1 MKKIFLYSAISILL
15 LSCSKDFTT
24 LAPISQRSVQ
34 TSYKTLADFTVSV
47 NGAYDALQLNGTYGR
62 IYLLLNEMRSDN
74 MSNGA
79 GASGLSASLEDIDK
93 FREITTATEISNC
106 WADSYKGIARCN
118 IILEKIDA
126 ADFDVA
132 LKKQFTGE
140 SLFIRSL
147 LYYNLAVLFGNIPLQ
162 LTDIPSPSAMVV
174 NQVTASEIYKQIIA
188 DLIKAETLLPAVYTG
203 TNLGRVT
210 SGAVNAL
217 LGKIYLTTGD
227 NNSAA
232 ASLRKVVSSQ
242 KYSLVSDY
250 AKLWGVANENGVES
264 IFEIQFKTGGQGEG
278 SGYLEYFAS
287 ILGRSGGI
295 GGGNSNMDITAD
307 MRGAY
312 PAGDLRYSKSLYKNS
327 ILPDTSYVKK
337 YLGIQSTAFDG
348 DNNWVVLR
356 YADVLLMLAEA
367 LGESTES
374 YTYINAVRSRAGL
387 PAINSSNPGTFAT
400 KLLAE
405 RRVEFAFENQRWQD
419 LLRFGVAKTVIAK
432 ALNIAE
438 ANVRLLYPIPQKEI
452 DVSNGRIIQNPGF

>member
-1 MKKIFLYSAISILL
+1 MKKIFLYSALLFLL
-15 LSCSKDFTT
+15 LSCSKDFTS

-118 IILEKIDA
+118 IILDKIDA
-126 ADFDVA
+126 AEIDVN
-132 LKKQFTGE
+132 LKNQFKGE
-140 SLFIRSL
+140 ALFIRSL

-162 LTDIPSPSAMVV
+162 LTDISSPSAMTV
-174 NQVTASEIYKQIIA
+174 NQVPAAEVYKQILA
-188 DLIKAETLLPAVYTG
+188 DLIKAEAFLPAAYTG
-203 TNLGRVT
+203 ANIGRVT
-210 SGAVNAL
+210 SGAVDAL
-217 LGKIYLTTGD
+217 LGKIYLTTGVKS
-227 NNSAA
+227 SATTYF
-232 ASLRKVVSSQ
+232 RKVISSQ

-250 AKLWGVANENGVES
+250 AKLWGVANENNSES
-264 IFEIQFKTGGQGEG
+264 IFEVQFKTGGQGEG
-278 SGYLEYFAS
+278 SGFLEYFAS
-287 ILGRSGGI
+287 ILGRSGGV
-295 GGGNSNMDITAD
+295 GGGNSNMTITSD
-307 MRGAY
+307 MLAAY
-312 PAGDLRYSKSLYKNS
+312 PSGDLRYNKSLYKNS

-348 DNNWVVLR
+348 DNNWVVFR

-367 LGESTES
+367 LGETAES
-374 YTYINAVRSRAGL
+374 YTYINAVRARSGL
-387 PAINSSNPGTFAT
+387 PAISSATSGTYET

-419 LLRFGVAKTVIAK
+419 LLRFGVAKTVMAK
-432 ALNIAE
+432 HLSITE
-438 ANVRLLYPIPQKEI
+438 ATVRLFYPIPQKEI
-452 DVSNGRIIQNPGF
+452 DVSNGKIVQNAGF

>member
-1 MKKIFLYSAISILL
+1 MKKIFLYSAILFLL
-15 LSCSKDFTT
+15 LSCSKDFTS

-118 IILEKIDA
+118 IILDKIDA
-126 ADFDVA
+126 ADIEVNV
-132 LKKQFTGE
+132 KNQFKGE
-140 SLFIRSL
+140 ALFIRSL

-162 LTDIPSPSAMVV
+162 LTDISSPSAMTV
-174 NQVTASEIYKQIIA
+174 NQVQAAEVYKQILA
-188 DLIKAETLLPAVYTG
+188 DLIKAEGFLPAVFTG
-203 TNLGRVT
+203 ANIGRVT
-210 SGAVNAL
+210 SGAVDAL

-227 NNSAA
+227 KSSAVTYF
-232 ASLRKVVSSQ
+232 RKVISSQ

-250 AKLWGVANENGVES
+250 AKLWGVSNENGPES
-264 IFEIQFKTGGQGEG
+264 IFEVQFKTGGQGEG
-278 SGYLEYFAS
+278 SGFLEYFAS
-287 ILGRSGGI
+287 ILGRSGGV

-307 MRGAY
+307 MRAAY
-312 PAGDLRYSKSLYKNS
+312 SAGDLRYNKSLYKNS

-348 DNNWVVLR
+348 DNNWVVFR

-367 LGESTES
+367 LGETTES
-374 YTYINAVRSRAGL
+374 YTLINTVRTRAGL
-387 PAINSSNPGTFAT
+387 PAISSATAGTYET

-419 LLRFGVAKTVIAK
+419 LLRFGVAKTIMAK
-432 ALNIAE
+432 HLSITE
-438 ANVRLLYPIPQKEI
+438 ATVRLLYPVPQKEI
-452 DVSNGRIIQNPGF
+452 DVSNGKIVQNPGF

>member
-1 MKKIFLYSAISILL
+1 MKKIFLYSAIIFLL
-15 LSCSKDFTT
+15 LSCSKDFTN
-24 LAPISQRSVQ
+24 LAPISQRSVN

-62 IYLLLNEMRSDN
+62 IYLLMNEMRSDN

-93 FREITTATEISNC
+93 FREITTATEISSC

-126 ADFDVA
+126 ADFDNTI
-132 LKKQFTGE
+132 KNQFKGE

-147 LYYNLAVLFGNIPLQ
+147 LYYNMAVLFGNIPLQ
-162 LTDIPSPSAMVV
+162 LTDISSPSSMTV
-174 NQVTASEIYKQIIA
+174 NQVPASVIYKQIIA
-188 DLIKAETLLPAVYTG
+188 DLLKAESLLPVSYSG
-203 TNLGRVT
+203 TNIGRVT
-210 SGAVNAL
+210 SGAVDAL
-217 LGKIYLTTGD
+217 LGKIYLTTGEK
-227 NNSAA
+227 NNAVTY
-232 ASLRKVVSSQ
+232 LRKVISSQ

-250 AKLWGVANENGVES
+250 AKLWGVANENGSES
-264 IFEIQFKTGGQGEG
+264 VFEVQFKTGGQGEG

-287 ILGRSGGI
+287 ILGRSGGV

-307 MRGAY
+307 MRSAY
-312 PAGDLRYSKSLYKNS
+312 SAGDLRYNKSLYKNS

-367 LGESTES
+367 LGESTEA
-374 YTYINAVRSRAGL
+374 YTLINFVRARAGL
-387 PAINSSNPGTFAT
+387 PASSPASPGTFT
-400 KLLAE
+400 SRLLDE

-419 LLRFGVAKTVIAK
+419 LLRFGSAKTIMAK
-432 ALNIAE
+432 ALNIPE

-452 DVSNGRIIQNPGF
+452 DVSNGKILQNPGF

>member
-15 LSCSKDFTT
+15 LSCSKDFTN
-24 LAPISQRSVQ
+24 LAPISQRSVS
-34 TSYKTLADFTVSV
+34 TSYQTLADFTVAV
-47 NGAYDALQLNGTYGR
+47 NGAYDGLQLNGTYGR
-62 IYLLLNEMRSDN
+62 IYLLMNEMRSDN

-118 IILEKIDA
+118 IILGTIDASSIDA
-126 ADFDVA
+126 AI
-132 LKKQFTGE
+132 KNQFKGE

-162 LTDIPSPSAMVV
+162 LTDIASPSSMTV
-174 NQVTASEIYKQIIA
+174 NQVPATEIYKQIIA
-188 DLIKAETLLPAVYTG
+188 DLVKAETLLPASYSG
-203 TNLGRVT
+203 ANIGRVT
-210 SGAVNAL
+210 SGAVDAL
-217 LGKIYLTTGD
+217 LGKICLTSGDKSNAATYLK
-227 NNSAA
+227 
-232 ASLRKVVSSQ
+232 KVVSSQ
-242 KYSLVSDY
+242 KYALVSDY
-250 AKLWGVANENGVES
+250 SKLWGVANENGVES
-264 IFEIQFKTGGQGEG
+264 IFEVQFKTGGQGEG

-287 ILGRSGGI
+287 ILGRSGGV

-307 MRGAY
+307 MRTAY
-312 PAGDLRYSKSLYKNS
+312 PTGDLRYSKSLYKNS

-367 LGESTES
+367 LGEGAES
-374 YTYINAVRSRAGL
+374 YTYINAVRARAGL
-387 PAINSSNPGTFAT
+387 PAIDSSSPGAFAT

-419 LLRFGVAKTVIAK
+419 LLRFGVAKTVMAQH
-432 ALNIAE
+432 LGIAE
-438 ANVRLLYPIPQKEI
+438 GTVRLLYPIPQKEI
-452 DVSNGRIIQNPGF
+452 DVSSGKIVQNPGF

>member
-1 MKKIFLYSAISILL
+1 MKKIFLYSALLFLL
-15 LSCSKDFTT
+15 LSCSKDFTS

-118 IILEKIDA
+118 IILDKIDA
-126 ADFDVA
+126 AEIDANV
-132 LKKQFTGE
+132 KNQFKGE
-140 SLFIRSL
+140 ALFIRSL

-162 LTDIPSPSAMVV
+162 LTDISSPSAMTV
-174 NQVTASEIYKQIIA
+174 NQVPAAEVYKQILA
-188 DLIKAETLLPAVYTG
+188 DLIKAEAFLPASYTG
-203 TNLGRVT
+203 ANVGRVT
-210 SGAVNAL
+210 SGAVDAL

-227 NNSAA
+227 KSSAVTYF
-232 ASLRKVVSSQ
+232 RKVISSQ

-250 AKLWGVANENGVES
+250 AKLWGVANENNSES
-264 IFEIQFKTGGQGEG
+264 IFEVQFKTGGQGEG

-287 ILGRSGGI
+287 ILGRSGGV
-295 GGGNSNMDITAD
+295 GGGNSNMTITSD
-307 MRGAY
+307 MLAAY
-312 PAGDLRYSKSLYKNS
+312 PAGDLRYNKSLYKNS

-348 DNNWVVLR
+348 DNNWVVFR

-367 LGESTES
+367 LGETTES
-374 YTYINAVRSRAGL
+374 YTLINSVRARASL
-387 PAINSSNPGTFAT
+387 PAISSATSGTFVA

-419 LLRFGVAKTVIAK
+419 VLRFGVAKTVMAK
-432 ALNIAE
+432 HLSITE
-438 ANVRLLYPIPQKEI
+438 ATVRLLYPIPQKEI
-452 DVSNGRIIQNPGF
+452 DVSNGKIVQNAGF